1 MVQNSPNRLTAFHI
15 LIYLRQRLLAA
26 IEQNDKGELRDLVKV
41 FSMLW
46 DLVDKYNVPGAI
58 DGVIENLVHAATDY
72 AQGIGWKAIIPSEE
86 EIKAA
91 LGKEDEA
98 S

>member
-1 MVQNSPNRLTAFHI
+1 MAQNSPIRLTAFHI
-15 LIYLRQRLLAA
+15 LIYLRQRLLVA
-26 IEQNDKGELRDLVKV
+26 IEQNDKGELEDLATV

-46 DLVDKYNVPGAI
+46 DLVDKYNVQGAI